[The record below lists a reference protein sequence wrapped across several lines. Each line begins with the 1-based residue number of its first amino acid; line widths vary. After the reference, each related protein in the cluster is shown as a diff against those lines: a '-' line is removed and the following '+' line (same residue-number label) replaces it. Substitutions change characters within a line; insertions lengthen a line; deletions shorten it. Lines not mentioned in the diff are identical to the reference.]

1 MNFKDDMAR
10 LVIVIGIPYAML
22 YEPKVQLKKEFQ
34 DQYNKLLL
42 KDEKYKNIKKISG
55 AEWYSQNA
63 IKCVNQALGR
73 VIRHSND
80 YGAMLLIDTRYQ
92 YIVKKN
98 YISIWMRNKCKI
110 YNKNNNKNFLSDMKK
125 FFENVEDVIKNKKL
139 NSSDNQINN
148 NLKKSFNKNSKKISE
163 KSSKILKDK
172 MNELENSKIDEDG
185 NKFITYHSKKI
196 KINEIK
202 IGGNNQDNE
211 KESKNKEIKDL
222 SKNEL
227 EEINDIDESFFDNL
241 SEFDSNKSKKDG
253 NKKLV
258 SQICKNINDKNFKE
272 ELGKLCLEVVENDSR
287 NNILTCKICYLST
300 DNSQIKIEIGK
311 CGHGVCQDCWKKL
324 ENSKGVAICPICRKE
339 VKKKDRNII
348 YVD

>member
-1 MNFKDDMAR
+1 MLDNYVKKWADHNLISEFSKYKEFFQDRRDSRENKLILEKYQLANSDRKKLKGAILLSVCRGSFSEGMNFKDDMAR

-125 FFENVEDVIKNKKL
+125 FFDNVEDVIKNKKL
-139 NSSDNQINN
+139 NSS
-148 NLKKSFNKNSKKISE
+148 
-163 KSSKILKDK
+163 
-172 MNELENSKIDEDG
+172 
-185 NKFITYHSKKI
+185 
-196 KINEIK
+196 
-202 IGGNNQDNE
+202 
-211 KESKNKEIKDL
+211 
-222 SKNEL
+222 
-227 EEINDIDESFFDNL
+227 
-241 SEFDSNKSKKDG
+241 
-253 NKKLV
+253 
-258 SQICKNINDKNFKE
+258 
-272 ELGKLCLEVVENDSR
+272 
-287 NNILTCKICYLST
+287 
-300 DNSQIKIEIGK
+300 
-311 CGHGVCQDCWKKL
+311 
-324 ENSKGVAICPICRKE
+324 
-339 VKKKDRNII
+339 
-348 YVD
+348 